1 MQKGTIK
8 ILFRCNAGKKYGYG
22 HLTRCLALSEAFDE
36 DENIL
41 TFFLIKTDDKYAIS
55 NFLTMEGIHQNK
67 YIFISEN
74 ENNESDLSKIS
85 EIYINDYSYLVLD
98 HYDHNF
104 AYQKSLRNKGIKWAQ
119 FDYKANK
126 KIIANMVINGNISA
140 NKEMYKNIVCQNTIQ
155 CVGYKFAILRKDFI
169 NQVALPEK
177 NRILIAMGGGQYPDE
192 VIKMIKLI
200 TCQPSFYFEI
210 ITNDIRLQ
218 NLLLHSHNVKLYYN
232 THNVV
237 SIYKKCEIAIVS
249 GGVTSYEVA
258 SLNIPMLII
267 PYVDNQISNADSWDK
282 NNFAISFKNPL
293 HFEEILNKFGLT
305 KLKNMLHIKFEKK
318 SIQIDALGAKRVKN
332 AIIKTINENEN

>member
-1 MQKGTIK
+1 
-8 ILFRCNAGKKYGYG
+8 
-22 HLTRCLALSEAFDE
+22 
-36 DENIL
+36 
-41 TFFLIKTDDKYAIS
+41 
-55 NFLTMEGIHQNK
+55 MEGIHQNK

-192 VIKMIKLI
+192 VIKMINLI
-200 TCQPSFYFEI
+200 TCQPSFILKSLRMIFVYKIFSYTHIMLNYI
-210 ITNDIRLQ
+210 IIHTMLFLYIKNAK
-218 NLLLHSHNVKLYYN
+218 LLLFPEELH
-232 THNVV
+232 
-237 SIYKKCEIAIVS
+237 
-249 GGVTSYEVA
+249 
-258 SLNIPMLII
+258 PM
-267 PYVDNQISNADSWDK
+267 
-282 NNFAISFKNPL
+282 
-293 HFEEILNKFGLT
+293 
-305 KLKNMLHIKFEKK
+305 
-318 SIQIDALGAKRVKN
+318 R
-332 AIIKTINENEN
+332 